1 MAANPLRVPSIF
13 SLLSPCCAT
22 SQCCIRQIHHQVA
35 ASRIPSPTPFVPDSK
50 TFLTLIG
57 RNLAQQ
63 AAKVPTWDSLF
74 SLTSAQLREVGVEPA
89 RTRRYLLWWR
99 NRFRNGIY
107 GIGGD
112 LRHVANGIAKLRV
125 VEVPRDYDWSK
136 KDPSRIGLGRKK
148 KLVVDLP
155 PEIAIDT
162 VSKAEVYP
170 VKGFKVR
177 GAHTIVGPYI
187 TLNKNT
193 RGSEA
198 TLAVCE
204 GMWEEKRGI
213 KVDGGE
219 RRRKQVRYERRIEEN
234 RKKRE

>member
-1 MAANPLRVPSIF
+1 M
-13 SLLSPCCAT
+13 
-22 SQCCIRQIHHQVA
+22 
-35 ASRIPSPTPFVPDSK
+35 
-50 TFLTLIG
+50 
-57 RNLAQQ
+57 
-63 AAKVPTWDSLF
+63 
-74 SLTSAQLREVGVEPA
+74 
-89 RTRRYLLWWR
+89 
-99 NRFRNGIY
+99 
-107 GIGGD
+107 
-112 LRHVANGIAKLRV
+112 ANGTAKLRV
-125 VEVPRDYDWSK
+125 VEVPRDNESSK
-136 KDPSRIGLGRKK
+136 TGPSRIGLERKR

-155 PEIAIDT
+155 PEIGIDT
-162 VSKAEVYP
+162 VPTAELYP

-193 RGSEA
+193 GGSEA

-204 GMWEEKRGI
+204 GMWEERRGV